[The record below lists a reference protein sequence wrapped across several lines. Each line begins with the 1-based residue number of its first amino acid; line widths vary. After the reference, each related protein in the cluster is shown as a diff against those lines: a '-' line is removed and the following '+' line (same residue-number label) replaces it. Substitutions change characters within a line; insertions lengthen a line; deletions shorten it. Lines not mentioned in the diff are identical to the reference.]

1 MKRMFTS
8 ALAAILLACAGLI
21 PSASAATEA
30 EKLAAIQ
37 SGLAHLYSL
46 QAADGSWIISAS
58 YKDAGTGA
66 AVFAF
71 LAQQAKWP
79 AGQVTNYQTAVNK
92 GIAFL
97 LSDAVVQTGIST
109 NNGGVNICP
118 GGTGVCNG
126 IYWGGGTSV
135 EVYSTGLVTPAID
148 VFGLAMGAGAVADA
162 NPVGA
167 GHPLGGLTWRQIA
180 QGVTNAFAASQS
192 SSASYP
198 TYRGGWHYQIPGNV
212 DADSSTTQWGVLAI
226 GYDESLGAT
235 TPAVVKS
242 NLPTWLGN
250 VQWTAA
256 GANFGGVCYE
266 PYPGCSIGPT
276 HSDTGGWEVAMQ
288 YMGNNVNAAQQN
300 GITFLNTDWN
310 QTANATWN
318 GLFGHPYAM
327 WAVYKGLEST
337 IGLTDTTHIASA
349 HLNTDCGLAAGKMP
363 GSGVCNWW
371 EDFNE
376 YLVRHQTAG
385 TGAWPDLGGYW
396 PDPLSTS
403 LFVNILGATPLPGS
417 LLPPATPTV
426 PTLSMWG
433 LVALGIMLAGF
444 AAMRLRKAHTHQS

>member
-8 ALAAILLACAGLI
+8 ALGAILLACAGLT
-21 PSASAATEA
+21 PTASAATEA

-37 SGLAHLYSL
+37 AGLAHLYSL
-46 QAADGSWIISAS
+46 QAGDGSWNVSG
-58 YKDAGTGA
+58 YKDAGTGS
-66 AVFAF
+66 AVFSF
-71 LAQQAKWP
+71 LSQQAKWP
-79 AGQVTNYQTAVNK
+79 AAQVTNYQAAVNK

-97 LSDAVVQTGIST
+97 LSDAVVQAAIST
-109 NNGGVNICP
+109 NGDGVNICP
-118 GGTGVCNG
+118 GGSGTCIG

-148 VFGLAMGAGAVADA
+148 VFGTALGAGAVATTTGPLA
-162 NPVGA
+162 N
-167 GHPLGGLTWRQIA
+167 LTWRQIA
-180 QGVTNAFAASQS
+180 QGITNAFAASQS
-192 SSASYP
+192 ANASYP
-198 TYRGGWHYQIPGNV
+198 SYRGGWHYQIPGNV
-212 DADSSTTQWGVLAI
+212 DSDSSTTQWGVLSI
-226 GYDESLGAT
+226 GYDESVGAT
-235 TPAVVKS
+235 TPAAVKS

-288 YMGNNVNAAQQN
+288 YLGNNVNAAQLN
-300 GITFLNTDWN
+300 GLTFLNTNWN
-310 QTANATWN
+310 QTANGTWN

-349 HLNTDCGLAAGKMP
+349 HLRTDCGLAAGKMP

-376 YLVRHQTAG
+376 YLVRNQTSS
-385 TGAWPDLGGYW
+385 TGAWPDLGGEW
-396 PDPLSTS
+396 PDPLSTA
-403 LFVNILGATPLPGS
+403 LFVNILGATPLPGT
-417 LLPPATPTV
+417 LGPPPTPTV
-426 PTLSMWG
+426 PTLSVWG

-444 AAMRLRKAHTHQS
+444 AAMRLRKAHSR